1 MQSVARRTSFLLTVL
16 SSLTLLAE
24 STKADDWPT
33 AQHDNRRTGF
43 SAEKID
49 AARLKAVWS
58 WRSPFPPEPAWHGPA
73 KWDAWASIRNLPS
86 MRSYDLV
93 FHPTAVGE
101 SVFLGS
107 SVTDSVS
114 CLNAATGEIRWRFTT
129 DAPVRIAP
137 SIVDDRVYFGSDD
150 GNAYCVDVMS
160 GDLIWKFSPGDAAPP
175 RILNNGRLISPTPCR
190 TGVVVE
196 DGVAWFGCGLV
207 PWQPS
212 YLCAVDAKTGQ
223 VDSPG
228 TFVKTLSGKTLE
240 GSPALSSTQILFPQG
255 RVAPQIFAR
264 VDGRDLGT
272 LKKSGGG
279 SIVVVTPNAG
289 ILHGPATDSRRGGIN
304 ASSPQTLESIATYG
318 RGNSLAVNGDRSFV
332 LSDDEL
338 VASSLTE
345 RKVLFRV
352 PCRFPFAIVG
362 AGETLFAGG
371 DGEVAAFS
379 AVDGRL
385 LWTHSVDGR
394 AYGLAVANG
403 RLLVSTDEGVL
414 TAFAV
419 DSSLP
424 AAGVASTK
432 TDEAAAE
439 SLPAVPLPDGVDD
452 KRLIGRWVFQHNQV
466 DGTQIRNLAGGL
478 SANGRRSRS
487 MARARTC
494 RLLRTSGRLDC
505 PRRS

>member
-1 MQSVARRTSFLLTVL
+1 MCGFLMIVSVFVSNFDGRVF
-16 SSLTLLAE
+16 
-24 STKADDWPT
+24 ADDWPT

-43 SAEKID
+43 STEKID

-58 WRSPFPPEPAWHGPA
+58 WRAPFPPEPAWHGPA

-93 FHPTAVGE
+93 FHPTVAGD

-114 CLNAATGEIRWRFTT
+114 CLNAATGEIRWRFTV
-129 DAPVRIAP
+129 DAPIRIAP
-137 SIVDDRVYFGSDD
+137 MLSEGRAYFGSDD
-150 GNAYCVDVMS
+150 GNAYCVDAAS
-160 GDLIWKFSPGDAAPP
+160 GELVWKFSPGDAVAP
-175 RILNNGRLISPTPCR
+175 RILNNGRLISPSPCR

-212 YLCAVDAKTGQ
+212 YLCAVDAETGR
-223 VDSPG
+223 VGSPG

-264 VDGRDLGT
+264 QDGRDLGK

-279 SIVVVTPNAG
+279 SIVVVTPDAG

-338 VASSLTE
+338 VGSSLTE

-352 PCRFPFAIVG
+352 PCRFPYAIIG

-371 DGEVAAFS
+371 DGRSRCVPA
-379 AVDGRL
+379 R
-385 LWTHSVDGR
+385 
-394 AYGLAVANG
+394 
-403 RLLVSTDEGVL
+403 ST
-414 TAFAV
+414 TAV
-419 DSSLP
+419 DS
-424 AAGVASTK
+424 
-432 TDEAAAE
+432 D
-439 SLPAVPLPDGVDD
+439 
-452 KRLIGRWVFQHNQV
+452 
-466 DGTQIRNLAGGL
+466 
-478 SANGRRSRS
+478 GRRASV
-487 MARARTC
+487 RTC
-494 RLLRTSGRLDC
+494 GCEWSPACQYGRGSADRVR
-505 PRRS
+505 RRSVSSGD